1 MRYRLFQK
9 TESLITAD
17 GSDDDLIKPESL
29 TNYKILPPVLYPQ
42 SAAPISSIGII
53 NRLHQFQDRES
64 KRGGVNETYLI
75 YLVTLYFD

>member
-42 SAAPISSIGII
+42 SAAPISSVS
-53 NRLHQFQDRES
+53 HDFEQEEQDELPDDFEVEG
-64 KRGGVNETYLI
+64 KNFKIVNQKEEG
-75 YLVTLYFD
+75 

>member
-42 SAAPISSIGII
+42 SAAPISSVS
-53 NRLHQFQDRES
+53 HDFEQEEQDELPDDFEVEG
-64 KRGGVNETYLI
+64 KNFKIMNQKEEG
-75 YLVTLYFD
+75 

>member
-42 SAAPISSIGII
+42 SAAPISSVSHDFG
-53 NRLHQFQDRES
+53 QEEQDELPDDFEVEG
-64 KRGGVNETYLI
+64 KNFKIVNQKEEG
-75 YLVTLYFD
+75 

>member
-17 GSDDDLIKPESL
+17 GSGDDLIKPESL

-42 SAAPISSIGII
+42 SAAPISSVS
-53 NRLHQFQDRES
+53 HDFEQEEQDELPDDFEVEG
-64 KRGGVNETYLI
+64 KNFKIVNQKEEG
-75 YLVTLYFD
+75 